1 MNYARSENGVVV
13 HVLRVDPSTVWGADR
28 AKEYRVAPSEVK
40 EGWLDNGEDYSP
52 PPEKPLA
59 IPEAVEAWQ
68 AKKALIASGHYT
80 LVESAI
86 NALGDDPESLS
97 VKVDWAS
104 AKTFRR
110 DWPAL
115 VALSTQL
122 KMDSG
127 DLDALFVHAATL

>member
-1 MNYARSENGVVV
+1 MNYALSANSVVID
-13 HVLRVDPSTVWGADR
+13 VLRVDPITVRPAETAGQ
-28 AKEYRVAPSEVK
+28 YRKAPEDV
-40 EGWLDNGEDYSP
+40 EIGWLDDGNDYSP
-52 PPEKPLA
+52 PPAKPIT

-68 AKKALIASGHYT
+68 AKRALVDSGHYA
-80 LVESAI
+80 LVEGAI

-115 VALSTQL
+115 VALAAQL
-122 KMDSG
+122 DLDAD
-127 DLDALFVHAATL
+127 DLDALFMHAATL